1 MAPPGF
7 FVFLFSAQ
15 SLLRNFT
22 EAPTGCMISLS
33 YSEVSPA
40 GIRLPISLTS
50 RQARKFHKQTH
61 NYHVYSAGR
70 RWKKLRAA
78 GAVSRYAQ

>member
-22 EAPTGCMISLS
+22 EAPTGSVISMS
-33 YSEVSPA
+33 DSEVCQKE
-40 GIRLPISLTS
+40 IE
-50 RQARKFHKQTH
+50 
-61 NYHVYSAGR
+61 
-70 RWKKLRAA
+70 KLRAA